1 MEICTQNLQGV
12 FSGPYL
18 VTGHLVS
25 SLIHYG
31 KLRPSVASSN
41 NFLTNKEPVKI
52 SLEGKKSLEVFSALF
67 LGKGKLSLLNKRELV

>member
-1 MEICTQNLQGV
+1 
-12 FSGPYL
+12 
-18 VTGHLVS
+18 VS

-41 NFLTNKEPVKI
+41 NFLTDKEPVKI

-67 LGKGKLSLLNKRELV
+67 LGKGKLSIAIK